1 MTTRRDFFRL
11 SGLGVFSLAVFR
23 KVWGSIFEVPEFKD
37 SKLESLIKNLKPIGL
52 KTRPAG
58 WKKLK
63 A

>member
-37 SKLESLIKNLKPIGL
+37 SKLESLIKNLKPIG
-52 KTRPAG
+52 PED
-58 WKKLK
+58 
-63 A
+63 